1 MLRNIISVISMYTVL
16 ICLVFLFSRKIFD
29 YVPVKNIIIAN
40 KYYIKDI
47 VCIILSII
55 VVFMLFTA
63 NPPR

>member
-1 MLRNIISVISMYTVL
+1 MLRNIISVISIYTVL

-29 YVPVKNIIIAN
+29 YVTVKNIIIAN

-55 VVFMLFTA
+55 VVFMLFTV
-63 NPPR
+63 NPPM

>member
-16 ICLVFLFSRKIFD
+16 ICFVFLFSRKIFA
-29 YVPVKNIIIAN
+29 YIPVKNIIIAN